1 MKNNKTSLILLFVII
16 LAGIIYLAINKS
28 NSTTNTNQNNTQDN
42 QKAEPTNTKIL
53 ELLTSDWQN
62 IQKSI
67 GLHPSFHNQEA
78 DKSSAWRSPLAVQ
91 FIDKNK
97 LIVRTEDDNDTHI
110 VIFSFNNNEFAVL
123 EVFQSTSDFTL
134 ANWQNLVNEHGNT
147 NYSVA
152 TYSAEVMRN
161 GDLVLFDDLTLI
173 PENVF
178 LKNYWENN

>member
-1 MKNNKTSLILLFVII
+1 MKNNKISLTLLLVII
-16 LAGIIYLAINKS
+16 LSGIIYFAFNKS
-28 NSTTNTNQNNTQDN
+28 TPTTNTNQNNTQNN
-42 QKAEPTNTKIL
+42 QESEPTHAQIL
-53 ELLTSDWQN
+53 ELLISDWQN

-67 GLHPSFHNQEA
+67 DLDPSFHNQESNQVA
-78 DKSSAWRSPLAVQ
+78 TWRSPLAVQ
-91 FIDKNK
+91 FIDQNK

-110 VIFSFNNNEFAVL
+110 VVFSFNNNEFTAL
-123 EVFQSTSDFTL
+123 EVFQSTGDFALT
-134 ANWQNLVNEHGNT
+134 NWQNLVNEHGNT
-147 NYSVA
+147 NYPVA